1 MNNSD
6 KVYFA
11 ILKINPN
18 AKYSILGEDINNIQ
32 WNNGTTPISKADI
45 EAQIPTVEAEIEQE
59 KQDAIT
65 KKASGKQKLLDLGL
79 SEEEVKALIGI

>member
-1 MNNSD
+1 MIIE
-6 KVYFA
+6 A

-18 AKYSILGEDINNIQ
+18 AVVTVKGKDIDTCEIEWLEN
-32 WNNGTTPISKADI
+32 TTPISKEDI
-45 EAQIPTVEAEIEQE
+45 KAQIPIVEAEIEQK

-79 SEEEVKALIGI
+79 TEEEVKALIGI